1 LNVSQSFSFENSAEG
16 GSDFGGKIN
25 PEGLSYE
32 DEKEEE

>member
-1 LNVSQSFSFENSAEG
+1 MKRRKVSDIVSQSFSFEYY
-16 GSDFGGKIN
+16 IN